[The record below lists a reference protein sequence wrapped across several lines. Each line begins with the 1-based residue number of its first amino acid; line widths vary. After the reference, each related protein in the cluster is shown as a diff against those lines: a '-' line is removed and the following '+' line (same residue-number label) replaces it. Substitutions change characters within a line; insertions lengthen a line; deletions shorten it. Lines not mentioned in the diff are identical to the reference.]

1 MDFEWDEAKRQD
13 NVRKHGVDFDEAM
26 VIFEGNIID
35 WIDDRE
41 DYGEER
47 LVALGRAGL
56 LVLRVVFTLRGKTIR
71 LISAQKASKNDQ
83 KRYYRS
89 FDAR

>member
-47 LVALGRAGL
+47 LVALGRAVGL
-56 LVLRVVFTLRGKTIR
+56 ARCVH
-71 LISAQKASKNDQ
+71 ASWKNDPTDLCPKGQQ
-83 KRYYRS
+83 K
-89 FDAR
+89 